1 MLTTRRV
8 TFRLY
13 PTKKQEKTLH
23 NWRKL
28 HQYLYNACLSHRIT
42 EYRHFGKK
50 VSYYDQQNC
59 LRGFKKAWPEY
70 KQLGSQA
77 LQATCKRVDYAY
89 SRFFKGLAKF
99 PKFKSFHRYRGWTY
113 PATSGWKAHTT
124 GDHGALELSNLGQI
138 RMRGKA
144 RTWGQPTTCTIIWK
158 NNKWYCSI
166 TVKCEVFRETGMGA
180 CGIDFGTLRAVT
192 FDDSTGIENPRFLAK
207 SKDKIAKASRQLRR
221 KRSPNRKKR
230 IRASKR
236 WKKARQK
243 VSKLQNKVALQRQ
256 DWQHKVSTQIVS
268 GNSLV
273 ATEKLNLRGMTRKA
287 KKGSKRKKQKT
298 GLNRNLLDVGIGNLT
313 QLIKYKLEESGGV
326 FVEVPIKIAPSQTC
340 PNCGKKKKKELSE
353 RVHRCDCGCLM
364 DRDAAAATVM
374 LNYARGLGTSLLNRG
389 SQSSGQ
395 APTAKHCGGFAQVWE
410 LKRQKPRMKRSGIRR

>member
-13 PTKKQEKTLH
+13 PTKKQEKTFH
-23 NWRKL
+23 DWRKL

-50 VSYYDQQNC
+50 ISYFDQQNC

-70 KQLGSQA
+70 QQLGSQA
-77 LQATCKRVDYAY
+77 LQATCKRVDYAFQ
-89 SRFFKGLAKF
+89 RFFKGLAKF

-113 PATSGWKAHTT
+113 PATSGWKVHTT

-144 RTWGQPTTCTIIWK
+144 RNWGQPTTCTIIWK

-166 TVKCEVFRETGMGA
+166 TVKCEVKRETRTGA
-180 CGIDFGTLRAVT
+180 CGIDFGTLRAIT
-192 FDDSTGIENPRFLAK
+192 FDDSTGIENPRFFTK

-243 VSKLQNKVALQRQ
+243 VSKLQNKVANQRQ

-273 ATEKLNLRGMTRKA
+273 ATEKLNLKGMTRKA

-313 QLIKYKLEESGGV
+313 QLIKYKVEESGGV

-389 SQSSGQ
+389 SQSSEQ
-395 APTAKHCGGFAQVWE
+395 AHTPKRCGGFAKDWE
-410 LKRQKPRMKRSGIRR
+410 LKR